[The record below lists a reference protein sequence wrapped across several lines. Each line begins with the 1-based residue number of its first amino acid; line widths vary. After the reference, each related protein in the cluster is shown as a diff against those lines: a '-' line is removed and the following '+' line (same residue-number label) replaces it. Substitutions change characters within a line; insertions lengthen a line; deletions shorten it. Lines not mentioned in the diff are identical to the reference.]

1 MASRPLLIF
10 DLNSTRFGVDATLVR
25 ESVWLPELTPIEEAP
40 PHIAGIFSLRGQI
53 VPVSDL
59 SLRFGHPARPYR
71 LSDQIVILELDNLLM
86 GLIVSEV
93 LEVIE
98 LSAEAIRPPPKFDG
112 EAHARL
118 VEGEVRVG
126 DDIVTLLDARQLMHQ
141 PPPHPPSTSSGQ
153 AKLPPSPPSQPSP
166 ASRGRGDREKQPS
179 NPAGEGAIAPSLARS
194 AGEGWGGGSA
204 PAQHFC
210 PEATPEQHAVFRARA
225 KALMEAAAGEEG
237 ARLALAVV
245 ELDGEYFGIELEA
258 VQEFCDIARPSPIPC
273 CPPHILGA
281 ISLRGNLFTLLDL
294 RAALNLPRAMQGGG
308 KVVIARTSPRPGA
321 GEQAVGLAVDEVHDV
336 VYLREE
342 ELQATPPALREQH
355 GAEVKGTAPYG
366 GKMMAVLNLPALL
379 AREEWV
385 VNETV

>member
-25 ESVWLPELTPIEEAP
+25 ESVWLPELTPAEEAP

-112 EAHARL
+112 EATDHARL
-118 VEGEVRVG
+118 IEGEVRVG

-153 AKLPPSPPSQPSP
+153 AKLPPL
-166 ASRGRGDREKQPS
+166 
-179 NPAGEGAIAPSLARS
+179 AGEGAIAPSLARS
-194 AGEGWGGGSA
+194 AGEGWGGGGA
-204 PAQHFC
+204 PAHHFC

-237 ARLALAVV
+237 AHLALAVV

-258 VQEFCDIARPSPIPC
+258 VQEFCHIAQPSPIPC

-294 RAALNLPRAMQGGG
+294 RAALNLPRAAQSSG
-308 KVVIARTSPRPGA
+308 KAVIARISTGLGL
-321 GEQAVGLAVDEVHDV
+321 GEQVIGVAVDEVHDV

-342 ELQATPPALREQH
+342 ELRAAPAALREQH
-355 GAEVKGTAPYG
+355 GAEIKGAAPYG
-366 GKMMAVLNLPALL
+366 GKMMAVLDLPALL
-379 AREEWV
+379 AREEWI